1 MDRDLRELLCTLGVW
16 AVLMSVLTVLFFAFC
31 VPAEAG
37 LWQDIKDNY
46 RQGRAEAA
54 DRKTT
59 RHIEET
65 VNQRY
70 DRLWREVMRKRI
82 QQEKHL
88 AEISK
93 GLKSF
98 MSKGHF
104 KFYVIGGVALL
115 LYLCEKGG
123 AGCVYDW
130 DRERDDDRRRREERK
145 DKERAD
151 EEKRQ
156 KEKEKNA
163 SRSDAPSEGKSFQLS
178 SVVVDTAVR
187 FDDYD

>member
-1 MDRDLRELLCTLGVW
+1 MDVDDEKFIQEWIDEVEKYREEHKDDYLKELRDISIGGAILTIAFTVALALVGLC
-16 AVLMSVLTVLFFAFC
+16 SP
-31 VPAEAG
+31 PAEAG

-59 RHIEET
+59 KHIEET

-70 DRLWREVMRKRI
+70 ERLWREVMRKRI

-88 AEISK
+88 AEISRGFK
-93 GLKSF
+93 NF

-104 KFYVIGGVALL
+104 KFYVIGGVALF

-130 DRERDDDRRRREERK
+130 DKERDEDRRRAEKRKDRERAEKEKRDRDDDE
-145 DKERAD
+145 
-151 EEKRQ
+151 
-156 KEKEKNA
+156 
-163 SRSDAPSEGKSFQLS
+163 
-178 SVVVDTAVR
+178 T
-187 FDDYD
+187 